1 MKIKEFRAILEER
14 VEDLE
19 KDIRELLTGDDDGE
33 FLITLGKIGAFRMIL
48 ENYID
53 ENSGYVPKHGRE

>member
-1 MKIKEFRAILEER
+1 MKLKEFRELLEQR

-19 KDIRELLTGDDDGE
+19 KDIRDLLTGDDDGE

-48 ENYID
+48 ENYI
-53 ENSGYVPKHGRE
+53 EESGGYVPKHGRE